1 MQTQRHRRFLKP
13 LGVTIVILLVVGAA
27 VLVREYL
34 MLRRLSETF
43 SSAKA
48 ETTSEKQGA
57 EKDKVATAPAQAT
70 PLVYQVKKS
79 ADGSRIDAR
88 VSFKAFKRMVE
99 ANPRLVHSWG
109 RIGWKV
115 LGDVP
120 ALCLRSLAADTAF
133 TKLGVQGG
141 DCITHFDGET
151 VNQPL
156 RNLGIWLTL
165 GSRRQLKVDTLR
177 AGQRITYNLTAH

>member
-13 LGVTIVILLVVGAA
+13 LGVTVVILLVVGAA
-27 VLVREYL
+27 VLVREYV

-43 SSAKA
+43 SSAKTDAVA
-48 ETTSEKQGA
+48 EKAGA
-57 EKDKVATAPAQAT
+57 EKEKIESAAVPAIS
-70 PLVYQVKKS
+70 LVYEVKTS
-79 ADGSRIDAR
+79 ARGNRVDAR
-88 VSFKAFKRMVE
+88 VSFKAFKRIVE

-120 ALCLRSLAADTAF
+120 ALCLRSLAAGTAF
-133 TKLGVQGG
+133 AKLGVQSG

-165 GSRRQLKVDTLR
+165 GSRRHLRVDTLR
-177 AGQRITYNLTAH
+177 AGQRITYNLSAH

>member
-1 MQTQRHRRFLKP
+1 MQAQRQRRFFKP
-13 LGVTIVILLVVGAA
+13 LGITVVVLLTVGAA
-27 VLVREYL
+27 VLLREYL
-34 MLRRLSETF
+34 MLRRLSDTF
-43 SSAKA
+43 SSAK
-48 ETTSEKQGA
+48 TDIVSEEPGA
-57 EKDKVATAPAQAT
+57 EKEKIESVAAAAT
-70 PLVYQVKKS
+70 PLVYQVKTS
-79 ADGSRIDAR
+79 ADGNRVDAR

-99 ANPRLVHSWG
+99 ANPRLVNSWG

-120 ALCLRSLAADTAF
+120 ALCLRSLAAGTAF
-133 TKLGVQGG
+133 AKLGVQSG

-165 GSRRQLKVDTLR
+165 GSRRHLKVDTLR
-177 AGQRITYNLTAH
+177 AGQRITYNLSAH